1 MKNYVHIDPPT
12 FNEDQAFIDG
22 IYFTLLTN
30 AHQNEEIC
38 CQLETYNTETCR
50 IRVHKFQARWP

>member
-12 FNEDQAFIDG
+12 FNEDQAFIDA
-22 IYFTLLTN
+22 IYFTLSTN

-38 CQLETYNTETCR
+38 CQLEIYNTQNMTDTG
-50 IRVHKFQARWP
+50 

>member
-38 CQLETYNTETCR
+38 CQLETYNTNITDTVLSD
-50 IRVHKFQARWP
+50 IRR